1 MISIMSKTYLSW
13 VDKHID
19 KSKFAGKNV
28 FVTGGNSGVGF
39 EFAKFCAYLGSN
51 IFLLC
56 RSTEKGEKAKE
67 EILSLYP
74 NTKVEIIR
82 LDLADLSSIEE
93 CADKVKRVDVDI
105 FLNNAGVFR
114 LPKSTT
120 KDGFEITMGTNFL
133 GTYYLNYLLVPYF
146 SGLNHKVK
154 VGFMSSIGAYFARIH
169 FDDFF
174 DEKRKYKKF
183 RVYCNSKLAMNSIYD
198 KYSEDESIKNM
209 SFVLT
214 HPGITYT
221 PLISKAYRV
230 KWFHAL
236 ARGFMKLVWHSPAK
250 AALSALKGFESE
262 SNIKIGPRALF
273 ATTGY
278 PHRWTIKKYKKSAAI
293 IETADK
299 LLNL

>member
-1 MISIMSKTYLSW
+1 MIFSMSKTYLSW

-56 RSTEKGEKAKE
+56 RSLDKANKAKE

-74 NTKVEIIR
+74 ESKVSIIH

-93 CADKVKRVDVDI
+93 CVKEVKKLDVDI

-120 KDGFEITMGTNFL
+120 KDGFEIIMGTNFL
-133 GTYYLNYLLVPYF
+133 GTYYLNYLLMPYF
-146 SGLNHKVK
+146 ASLNHKVK
-154 VGFMSSIGAYFARIH
+154 VGYMSSIGAYFARLKL
-169 FDDFF
+169 DDFF
-174 DEKRKYKKF
+174 SEKQKYKKF
-183 RVYCNSKLAMNSIYD
+183 RVYCNSKLALNSIYD
-198 KYSEDESIKNM
+198 KYSEDKNIKNI

-221 PLISKAYRV
+221 PLIFKAYKA
-230 KWFHAL
+230 KWFHAC
-236 ARGFMKLVWHSPAK
+236 ARAFLKVMFHTPTK
-250 AALSALKGFESE
+250 AALSALKGFESDK
-262 SNIKIGPRALF
+262 SIKIGPRALF
-273 ATTGY
+273 GTTGY
-278 PHRWTIKKYKKSAAI
+278 PHKWTIKKYKKSTEI
-293 IETADK
+293 IEIADK